1 MKLIAATSLLLS
13 ITAVSGFVSPSQ
25 SASAFGIRDANSVQ
39 HNEKTA
45 IFLTPSDIDVQ
56 ATAASIQDLIHST
69 STLLSDA
76 SAAVDVPEAAKDA
89 GWWENYLNLYKSL
102 LLGVHSVVD
111 QPLRNVGWDQT
122 WGVSIFLFTAR
133 KSSYTNL

>member
-1 MKLIAATSLLLS
+1 MF
-13 ITAVSGFVSPSQ
+13 SG
-25 SASAFGIRDANSVQ
+25 AISAFGIRDANSVQ

-69 STLLSDA
+69 SALLSDA